1 MKKFI
6 TVTSIIVLAVVL
18 ATMLMAC
25 TPSED
30 SLKKKYENAEYTVGS
45 INFDEI
51 LELIGVEVE
60 ENTIKY
66 AMKATKGLVSV
77 NIVCFGDSDTA
88 KEVYESVE
96 KIFGD
101 KCKKKGNAIAFGLT
115 ANEDALGLF

>member
-25 TPSED
+25 TPSEE
-30 SLKKKYENAEYTVGS
+30 SLKKKYENEGYAVGS
-45 INFDEI
+45 INFDDI

-60 ENTIKY
+60 ENTVKY
-66 AMKATKGLVSV
+66 AMKATKVGTTV
-77 NIVCFGDSDTA
+77 NIVCFGNSDTA

-96 KIFGD
+96 KIFGE
-101 KCKKKGNAIAFGLT
+101 KCKKKGNAIAFGLL
-115 ANEDALGLF
+115 ASEEALNLF

>member
-25 TPSED
+25 TPSEE
-30 SLKKKYENAEYTVGS
+30 SLKKKYENAEYTVVS
-45 INFDEI
+45 INFDEV

-60 ENTIKY
+60 ENTVKY
-66 AMKATKGLVSV
+66 AMKATKGLASV

-96 KIFGD
+96 KIFGE
-101 KCKKKGNAIAFGLT
+101 KCKKKGNAIAFGLA
-115 ANEDALGLF
+115 ANEDALKLF